1 MSQASERDPGA
12 EAAAFRTTRWS
23 CVLAV
28 RGADEALAR
37 RALEELCAT
46 YWSPLYAYLRR
57 SGSSH
62 ADAEDLVQGFLARL
76 VERRDLH
83 ADQHTA
89 RLRSYLL
96 GALRHYVANERAR
109 DGAARRGG
117 RVRVVAIDDEA
128 AAAAVRDLRERDTP
142 ERAYERRFALALL
155 DAALAKLRGE
165 AVAAGRGEQF
175 DALRA
180 LLARDDDAARYAAVA
195 ERLGQS
201 SGSLRVA
208 AHRLRRRLGELL
220 RSEVAQT
227 LAPASAPE
235 VAARGGGPR
244 SASGEFE
251 RAVEAELAH
260 LFEAL
265 RS

>member
-1 MSQASERDPGA
+1 M
-12 EAAAFRTTRWS
+12 
-23 CVLAV
+23 LAV
-28 RGADEALAR
+28 RGADDTLAR
-37 RALEELCAT
+37 RALEDLCTT

-83 ADQHTA
+83 ADPNTS

-117 RVRVVAIDDEA
+117 RVRVVAIDDEV
-128 AAAAVRDLRERDTP
+128 AAAAVRELSERDTP
-142 ERAYERRFALALL
+142 ERAYERQFALTLL
-155 DAALAKLRGE
+155 DAAFTRLRAEALAG
-165 AVAAGRGEQF
+165 GRGEQF

-180 LLARDDDAARYAAVA
+180 VLSRADDAASYAEIAR
-195 ERLGQS
+195 RLGQS
-201 SGSLRVA
+201 AGALRVA

-220 RSEVAQT
+220 RDEVAQT
-227 LAPASAPE
+227 LAAPE
-235 VAARGGGPR
+235 ALAAAARDRGPR
-244 SASGEFE
+244 PSPNEHAL
-251 RAVEAELAH
+251 AVETELAH

-265 RS
+265 RG

>member
-1 MSQASERDPGA
+1 MEPSRSLEDAS
-12 EAAAFRTTRWS
+12 AFRTTRWS
-23 CVLAV
+23 CVLAL
-28 RGADEALAR
+28 RGANDVLAR

-57 SGSSH
+57 SGSHH

-83 ADQHTA
+83 LEPNTA

-128 AAAAVRDLRERDTP
+128 AAAAVRDLRDRDTP
-142 ERAYERRFALALL
+142 ERAYERRFALALM

-175 DALRA
+175 DALRTLLSRDEHAAGYAEVA
-180 LLARDDDAARYAAVA
+180 L
-195 ERLGQS
+195 RLGQS
-201 SGSLRVA
+201 AGALRVA

-220 RSEVAQT
+220 RAEVAQT
-227 LAPASAPE
+227 ISAAPTATGAAAMRDQGALPSA
-235 VAARGGGPR
+235 
-244 SASGEFE
+244 FE
-251 RAVEAELAH
+251 LQIEAELAH